1 MPPATDDDDLTTWN
15 AFRGAVDRGDLEEV
29 NEMLENGCN
38 PYQKVSGDG
47 ANWTVLML
55 AANAGHEELVQKFSK
70 GGKGVSEKD
79 SHGFQAMM
87 LAALKGH
94 TGVCRT
100 LLERKADC
108 NASNEYGET
117 PLMMAAAM
125 GHNDVVSML
134 LAANADAN
142 ACDGNAMSAVKK
154 ASRWG
159 HVDCLRTL
167 LPKVNQDPREMKHCL
182 LFGKLYDHP
191 EVMAEIQK
199 VLEPEEE
206 ADLPQAKAQQVL
218 ILRRLEGPALSW
230 CLADAVCRR
239 WIVCTP
245 RCAQDDLPCQI
256 RCGDLYKPTDA
267 SAERIDDFSEC
278 SISEH
283 HCVAQRKLHC
293 QRPER
298 LPAGPLELQS
308 LTGTWYITKGWNKL
322 FDCFDCQVH
331 HFSLQG
337 GPKPLQGDLK
347 YSVKKDLNCTGTVS
361 HCEYLPREV
370 HQSFAQDPANPM
382 HLINHNNSAK
392 EMHYMDDWYVLAA
405 RPDVYSL
412 IYYCGCNDAVCGYAG
427 SVLYTR
433 SPHFEDLA
441 PQDGCESW

>member
-1 MPPATDDDDLTTWN
+1 MPPVDDEDNLTMWN

-47 ANWTVLML
+47 SNWTVLML

-108 NASNEYGET
+108 NACNEHGET

-134 LAANADAN
+134 LDANADAN

-159 HVDCLRTL
+159 HVDCLKTL

-199 VLEPEEE
+199 VLEPPEEDVE
-206 ADLPQAKAQQVL
+206 VSQA
-218 ILRRLEGPALSW
+218 
-230 CLADAVCRR
+230 
-239 WIVCTP
+239 
-245 RCAQDDLPCQI
+245 
-256 RCGDLYKPTDA
+256 
-267 SAERIDDFSEC
+267 
-278 SISEH
+278 
-283 HCVAQRKLHC
+283 
-293 QRPER
+293 
-298 LPAGPLELQS
+298 
-308 LTGTWYITKGWNKL
+308 
-322 FDCFDCQVH
+322 
-331 HFSLQG
+331 
-337 GPKPLQGDLK
+337 
-347 YSVKKDLNCTGTVS
+347 
-361 HCEYLPREV
+361 
-370 HQSFAQDPANPM
+370 
-382 HLINHNNSAK
+382 
-392 EMHYMDDWYVLAA
+392 
-405 RPDVYSL
+405 
-412 IYYCGCNDAVCGYAG
+412 
-427 SVLYTR
+427 
-433 SPHFEDLA
+433 
-441 PQDGCESW
+441 